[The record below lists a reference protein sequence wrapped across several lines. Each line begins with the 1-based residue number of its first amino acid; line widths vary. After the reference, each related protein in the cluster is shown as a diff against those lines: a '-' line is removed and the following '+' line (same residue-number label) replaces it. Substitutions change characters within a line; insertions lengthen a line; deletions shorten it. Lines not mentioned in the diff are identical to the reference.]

1 MDVRR
6 IAGFVLLAHLG
17 AAQLLWAN
25 AKYDPARPPQP
36 FHSRRGFLDFTLGQ
50 INQSN
55 NDYGQ
60 AVAIERNRLRRETIE
75 NGYFWSNL
83 VALALLGLLFCVVSY
98 QQRRTNRATWDWA
111 EVVAHYEHAL
121 QRANAQSED
130 ASRRN
135 HDLTH
140 CLIKLR
146 ETVVLPASDRDELS
160 DVTVPRETRK
170 RQAEIVSFVP
180 DTPRSKPAKPT
191 KNSATGTADIPAA
204 PGTHIG
210 LFKSEV
216 DFIVKINSLEQQLA
230 QHRNVENELRRQL
243 NESGHR
249 VHAEQDKNRTLKG
262 G

>member
-1 MDVRR
+1 VDVRR

-17 AAQLLWAN
+17 AGQLLWAN

-36 FHSRRGFLDFTLGQ
+36 FHSRRGFLDFTLGE
-50 INQSN
+50 INQSDR
-55 NDYGQ
+55 DYGQ

-83 VALALLGLLFCVVSY
+83 VALALLGLLFFIVLY
-98 QQRRTNRATWDWA
+98 QQRRTNRATWDSA

-121 QRANAQSED
+121 QRANAQIED
-130 ASRRN
+130 ASSRN

-146 ETVVLPASDRDELS
+146 ESAVLPVSDRDEPS
-160 DVTVPRETRK
+160 DATLPRETRK
-170 RQAEIVSFVP
+170 RPAEIVSFVP
-180 DTPRSKPAKPT
+180 DTRGSKPAKPT
-191 KNSATGTADIPAA
+191 KNSATGTADMPAA
-204 PGTHIG
+204 PGTQIG

-249 VHAEQDKNRTLKG
+249 VQAEQDKNRTLKG

>member
-6 IAGFVLLAHLG
+6 IAAFVLLAHLG
-17 AAQLLWAN
+17 TSQLLWAN

-50 INQSN
+50 INPSD

-60 AVAIERNRLRRETIE
+60 AIALERDRLRSETIE

-83 VALALLGLLFCVVSY
+83 VALALLGLLFLVVSY
-98 QQRRTNRATWDWA
+98 QQRRMNRATWGSA

-121 QRANAQSED
+121 QRASAQTED

-135 HDLTH
+135 HNLIH

-146 ETVVLPASDRDELS
+146 ETVVLPASDRNNPS
-160 DVTVPRETRK
+160 DATLARETRK
-170 RQAEIVSFVP
+170 RQAEILSFTP
-180 DTPRSKPAKPT
+180 DTRGSKLAKPT
-191 KNSATGTADIPAA
+191 KNRTTETADIPAT
-204 PGTHIG
+204 PGTQIG

-216 DFIVKINSLEQQLA
+216 DFIVKINSLEQQLV

-249 VHAEQDKNRTLKG
+249 VQAEQDKNRTLKG